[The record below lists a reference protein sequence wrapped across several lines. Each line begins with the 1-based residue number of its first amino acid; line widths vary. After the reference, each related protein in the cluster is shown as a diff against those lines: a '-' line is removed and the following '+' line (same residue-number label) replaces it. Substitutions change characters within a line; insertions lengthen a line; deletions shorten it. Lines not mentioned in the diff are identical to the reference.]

1 MTHCPFCKKQSM
13 LFHVIDFDMVDGK
26 VEVQPT
32 MKSYG
37 HLVFCINCGIV
48 FVEDVL
54 KQNSEVIPMAKQ
66 WIAKATSKNK
76 GKFSASAKK
85 AGMSTSAYAKK
96 VTKKGSKSSTKLKKE
111 ANLAKT
117 LRKFHK

>member
-1 MTHCPFCKKQSM
+1 M
-13 LFHVIDFDMVDGK
+13 LFHVIDFDMVNGLGP
-26 VEVQPT
+26 VVNGSGYQR
-32 MKSYG
+32 
-37 HLVFCINCGIV
+37 LVFCINCGIV

-66 WIAKATSKNK
+66 WIASATKKNK
-76 GKFSASAKK
+76 GKFSAAAKK
-85 AGMSTSAYAKK
+85 AGMSTAAYAKK

-117 LRKFHK
+117 LKKFHK